1 MWALGSDLVIEI
13 TIFQLTVL
21 TRYLPGE
28 VAGSSRSSD
37 WKRDVIWKRDG
48 SNYFRLKFVGNR
60 KVTFTSIYVGVQP
73 TKSKKPRARVLRL
86 FEGLCPQG
94 AKDFKSGVRGHLPAG
109 RQGKREPGTTLA
121 TFSHCKSHHAR
132 GVTGDQIKSGFL
144 SSNLA

>member
-1 MWALGSDLVIEI
+1 MSALGSDLVIDI

-37 WKRDVIWKRDG
+37 WKRDG
-48 SNYFRLKFVGNR
+48 SNYFRLTFVGNR

-73 TKSKKPRARVLRL
+73 TRSKKPKARVLRL
-86 FEGLCPQG
+86 FEGLWPQG

-121 TFSHCKSHHAR
+121 TLSHCKSHHAR
-132 GVTGDQIKSGFL
+132 GVTGDHIESGFL
-144 SSNLA
+144 SSNLV